1 MTTYAT
7 IDQQLAAAGL
17 ALNNA
22 RSDGDLAGP
31 LAEFGY
37 DAERLTQGWAL
48 YEAAVAA
55 QQRFTQEYGEQFTA
69 SDAFT
74 VAKDAAQATYSR
86 YVKIARVALKEERG
100 AGAKLA
106 LDGRRKRSLA
116 GWLAQARQFYANAQ
130 ADAEVLAA
138 LGQFGVTAEKL
149 AAGQAQVDGV
159 EALAA
164 AQKKETG
171 EAQQATQKRDE
182 ALEALD
188 AWMSDFVAIAR
199 IALEENPQW
208 LEKLGVL
215 ARS

>member
-1 MTTYAT
+1 MTYAT
-7 IDQQLAAAGL
+7 IDQQLATAEL
-17 ALNNA
+17 ALTNA
-22 RSDGDLAGP
+22 RTDGDLAGP

-37 DAERLTQGWAL
+37 DAERLAAGWAL
-48 YEAAVAA
+48 YEAAASA
-55 QQRFTQEYGEQFTA
+55 QQTFTQEYGEQYAA
-69 SDAFT
+69 SDALAT
-74 VAKDAAQATYSR
+74 AKEAAQTTYMR
-86 YVKIARVALKEERG
+86 YIKVARIALKEKRG
-100 AGAKLA
+100 ATATLA
-106 LDGRRKRSLA
+106 LDGPRKRSLA

-130 ADAEVLAA
+130 ADTAVLAA
-138 LGQFGVTAEKL
+138 LGQFGVTGEKL
-149 AAGQAQVDGV
+149 AAGQAQVDEV

-171 EAQQATQKRDE
+171 EAQQATQARDA

-215 ARS
+215 AR

>member
-1 MTTYAT
+1 MAT
-7 IDQQLAAAGL
+7 VAIDQQLAAAEL
-17 ALNNA
+17 ALTNA
-22 RSDGDLAGP
+22 RSDSDLAGP

-37 DAERLTQGWAL
+37 DAERLAAGWGL
-48 YEAAVAA
+48 YETAAAA
-55 QQRFTQEYGEQFTA
+55 QQRFTQEYGEQFAA

-74 VAKDAAQATYSR
+74 TAQEVAQANYMR
-86 YVKIARVALKEERG
+86 YVKVARVALKDERG
-100 AGAKLA
+100 AAAKLA
-106 LDGRRKRSLA
+106 LDGPRKRSLA

-149 AAGQAQVDGV
+149 AAGQAQVDAV

-171 EAQQATQKRDE
+171 EAQQATQKRDG

-188 AWMSDFVAIAR
+188 GWMSDFVAIAR

-208 LEKLGVL
+208 LEKMGVL